1 MMKALK
7 FMGLA
12 LLACSLL
19 FVSCKKTK
27 QYTITVKV
35 NDAAMGSATGGG
47 VFDEKSTI
55 TLTATANPNFKF
67 VQWDDGNTDN
77 PRTVTVTGDA
87 TYTAVFSFDGD
98 EPAEDG
104 VFVTLG
110 ADSWKVASFQADAQ
124 SLPGKIRVWLYK
136 STETEYPQFQGW
148 MDAHTGENVAADLL
162 YMANENDVDANFYP
176 NWESKDMTTSIVLI
190 DLNAHT
196 ITAIQTGKMYN
207 RSTSEE
213 VFMRVNYKNATW
225 EVTPEPSKRWKSGF

>member
-87 TYTAVFSFDGD
+87 TYTA
-98 EPAEDG
+98 
-104 VFVTLG
+104 
-110 ADSWKVASFQADAQ
+110 AQ
-124 SLPGKIRVWLYK
+124 PRGCDR
-136 STETEYPQFQGW
+136 P
-148 MDAHTGENVAADLL
+148 
-162 YMANENDVDANFYP
+162 
-176 NWESKDMTTSIVLI
+176 
-190 DLNAHT
+190 
-196 ITAIQTGKMYN
+196 
-207 RSTSEE
+207 
-213 VFMRVNYKNATW
+213 
-225 EVTPEPSKRWKSGF
+225 